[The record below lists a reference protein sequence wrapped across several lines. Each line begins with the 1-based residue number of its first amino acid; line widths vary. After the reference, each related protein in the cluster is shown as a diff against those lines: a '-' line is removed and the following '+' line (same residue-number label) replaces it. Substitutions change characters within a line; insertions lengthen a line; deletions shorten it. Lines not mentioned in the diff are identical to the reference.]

1 MIDEILEIKAEHMA
15 FTEVNGRMLKKFDK
29 IDVGVMRQAENLHA
43 NTVVLFRT
51 LVEEFKDTFL
61 SDLKTWRKRNSDL
74 EQKYEYLSEWSSKFS
89 SISLNLKE
97 EMFRGQDRTKSNFN
111 KVVDYIGM

>member
-51 LVEEFKDTFL
+51 LVEEF
-61 SDLKTWRKRNSDL
+61 
-74 EQKYEYLSEWSSKFS
+74 
-89 SISLNLKE
+89 
-97 EMFRGQDRTKSNFN
+97 
-111 KVVDYIGM
+111 